1 MKKSQQIVDNLLKK
15 VWQDIDVKMAEGIYT
30 EDFIKSF
37 YSHLLNEVG
46 EESADILIQ
55 EFQRERNEEVIQ
67 MRKRMI
73 NLE

>member
-1 MKKSQQIVDNLLKK
+1 MSK
-15 VWQDIDVKMAEGIYT
+15 WAEGIYT

-55 EFQRERNEEVIQ
+55 EFQREKKLRKLIQ
-67 MRKRMI
+67 KKKK
-73 NLE
+73 NLTNLG